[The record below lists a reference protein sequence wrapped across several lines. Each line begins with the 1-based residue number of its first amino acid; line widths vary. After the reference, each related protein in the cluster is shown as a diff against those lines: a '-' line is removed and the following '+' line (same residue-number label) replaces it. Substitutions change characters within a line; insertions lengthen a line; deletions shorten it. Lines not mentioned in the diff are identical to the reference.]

1 METGCFIRLLTVLR
15 TGNKIAKFNAVKE
28 KCKVF
33 NILITTDM
41 QIKAIKSHVLP
52 KCLEQRFKR
61 MIIMMVK

>member
-1 METGCFIRLLTVLR
+1 MERGCFIRLLTVLR
-15 TGNKIAKFNAVKE
+15 TGDKIAKFKAVKK

-52 KCLEQRFKR
+52 KRFR
-61 MIIMMVK
+61 AEI